1 MHVLL
6 TGASSGIGE
15 GMAKVFAEA
24 GYDLTLVARREA
36 ELARVAT
43 SLPSGVR
50 AEVRPRDVT
59 QLDALDAL
67 VEEAE
72 AALGPIDVLVNNA
85 GVQIVAPTESV
96 DPARG
101 EQLFTVNVFA
111 PFRLTHAALRRMIP
125 RRKGTIVDVA
135 SLSALAPTPGM
146 FHYSASKSALA
157 AASESLRAE
166 VKAHGVHVVTV
177 YPGPITTPMAENAI
191 AAYAEDPT
199 RGLPIGDT
207 RTLARRVLA
216 AVEKK
221 RARVIYPRS
230 YGVARMFP
238 GITRVVMDRF
248 SPLPKALPPTRS
260 SASQT
265 PSNCKNT

>member
-1 MHVLL
+1 MLYARGMHVLL

-15 GMAKVFAEA
+15 GMARVFAEA

-36 ELARVAT
+36 ELARVAG
-43 SLPSGVR
+43 SLPDGVR
-50 AEVRPRDVT
+50 TVVRPHDVARLEE
-59 QLDALDAL
+59 LDGL

-72 AALGPIDVLVNNA
+72 AGLGPIDVLVNNA

-101 EQLFTVNVFA
+101 EQLFTVNVLA

-125 RRKGTIVDVA
+125 RKRGAIVDIA

-146 FHYSASKSALA
+146 FHYSASKAALA

-166 VKAHGVHVVTV
+166 AKAHGVHVVTV
-177 YPGPITTPMAENAI
+177 YPGPITTPMAESAI
-191 AAYAEDPT
+191 AAYPKDPT
-199 RGLPIGDT
+199 RGLPVGDT
-207 RTLARRVLA
+207 RTLARLVLA

-248 SPLPKALPPTRS
+248 SPRPKALPS
-260 SASQT
+260 GSAS
-265 PSNCKNT
+265 